1 MAYSNKHG
9 FTLIELM
16 VVIAIMGILSA
27 MGVAGLQ
34 RAVENSR
41 VDDAAKNVTA
51 FLERTANEATRMS
64 ATLCLNA
71 SNSNPRKLF
80 VYRADDCSNVA
91 EGTEPLY
98 SMELDQPMSFAHACS
113 GLDLDCESSDG
124 CGTDWLQNNKGVF
137 RPKLGLSAAPS
148 SGHICMQYAGTEHF
162 AVAVKSKTA
171 NFIRAISCDEG
182 DCD

>member
-1 MAYSNKHG
+1 
-9 FTLIELM
+9 M

-34 RAVENSR
+34 SAVENSR

-51 FLERTANEATRMS
+51 FLERTANEASRMS

-80 VYRADDCSNVA
+80 VYKAEDCGNVA
-91 EGTEPLY
+91 EGTEPLF

-124 CGTDWLQNNKGVF
+124 CETDWLQNNKGVF
-137 RPKLGLSAAPS
+137 KPKLGLSAAPIA
-148 SGHICMQYAGTEHF
+148 GHVCMQYAGTGHY
-162 AVAVKSKTA
+162 AVAVKSKTE
-171 NFIRAISCDEG
+171 NFIRAMTCDEDG
-182 DCD
+182 CE